1 MFINDPLIFT
11 CNDCNKEFSFT
22 IRLKHLCN
30 ECGGILWFKPNIS
43 NYKKELFQKRKF
55 SKFWDYYFTFPQIE
69 KDFIVTLGEGGTP
82 LRASK
87 KLGARLGVKNL
98 FFKDET
104 QNPTS
109 SFKDRAAALLI
120 SHARSLDYHKVVC
133 ASNGNQGASIA
144 AYTSLEGME
153 CVNIIPE
160 DIDVGKRAQMIAYN
174 SKIIIDGQT
183 VDDALKDALS
193 PKYDKYYQCT
203 PEYNPLTIEA
213 QKTIAYEILEQIEKP
228 EWIIV
233 PMGSGGLLISLW
245 KAFLDLKEVGIIQ
258 EIPRLVGVQSQMS
271 SPIVNKYDQV
281 EDNIKNTKEIIK
293 SHALGVLVKNPVY
306 LDIAIK
312 AIKDTK
318 GVALA
323 IPENLIISSSE
334 DLARNEG
341 IFAEPASALTIAA
354 LNSLIQ
360 REEITPNDNIACIIT
375 GSGLKTPHVLEAL
388 STRAKTAGPGGIL
401 STKLKIL
408 SQISLSDK
416 KGIHGSRLKE
426 IIGSISLPAIYQ
438 HLKELESKNLI
449 LRKKEGKNVFYSIT
463 EKGKKVLDALD
474 ILITLL

>member
-1 MFINDPLIFT
+1 M
-11 CNDCNKEFSFT
+11 
-22 IRLKHLCN
+22 
-30 ECGGILWFKPNIS
+30 
-43 NYKKELFQKRKF
+43 
-55 SKFWDYYFTFPQIE
+55 
-69 KDFIVTLGEGGTP
+69 TLGEGGTP

-87 KLGARLGVKNL
+87 KLGERLGVKNL

-104 QNPTS
+104 QNPTN

-153 CVNIIPE
+153 CINIIPE

-183 VDDALKDALS
+183 VDDALKDTLS

-213 QKTIAYEILEQIEKP
+213 QKTIAYEIIEQIENP
-228 EWIIV
+228 DWIIV

-245 KAFLDLKEVGIIQ
+245 KGFLDLKEIEVIQ
-258 EIPRLVGVQSQMS
+258 EIPRLVGVQSQVS
-271 SPIVNKYDQV
+271 SPIVNKYDRV
-281 EDNIKNTKEIIK
+281 EEMIKNTKEIIK
-293 SHALGVLVKNPVY
+293 SYALGVLVKNPIY

-354 LNSLIQ
+354 LNILIQ
-360 REEITPNDNIACIIT
+360 REKINPNDNIICVIT

-401 STKLKIL
+401 STKLK
-408 SQISLSDK
+408 
-416 KGIHGSRLKE
+416 
-426 IIGSISLPAIYQ
+426 
-438 HLKELESKNLI
+438 
-449 LRKKEGKNVFYSIT
+449 
-463 EKGKKVLDALD
+463 
-474 ILITLL
+474 